1 MASYGLLFEVSVF
14 VSTWQPGDL
23 LPFWFNQAELSHN
36 HQDPG
41 GTYRSQTNINILTH
55 IQMGMDQ
62 YLLIPFLVGWTS
74 IYQLFWGSLGTR
86 VLTHPQICS
95 FGFAVGIHVIPCFF
109 FFSSHILWFC
119 SPKSTC
125 HGASPWPTSPAPSL
139 ATDAGRN
146 GLRRCCASRPW
157 VAPRCGATSSATT
170 RWSDAAWNG
179 RWGRDGGPVMLRW
192 VGIAAIVVYS
202 WLMVLMVITCCLHVE
217 LYVDRLIS
225 LIIWLI
231 DWFKC
236 VVFRWPYISS
246 TKCCS
251 CLWLPRW
258 SPSHRSSR
266 VAKLSGWRCNVWRRW
281 QVGPGAMKC
290 AKPWC

>member
-109 FFSSHILWFC
+109 F
-119 SPKSTC
+119 
-125 HGASPWPTSPAPSL
+125 SPATFCGFAPRNPP
-139 ATDAGRN
+139 AMAPRHGRLYPRHRWPRTPVAMAFGAAVLRGH
-146 GLRRCCASRPW
+146 GLRR
-157 VAPRCGATSSATT
+157 GAAQ
-170 RWSDAAWNG
+170 R
-179 RWGRDGGPVMLRW
+179 RQLQR
-192 VGIAAIVVYS
+192 
-202 WLMVLMVITCCLHVE
+202 
-217 LYVDRLIS
+217 VDRMRRGMAGGEGMGGQ
-225 LIIWLI
+225 W
-231 DWFKC
+231 
-236 VVFRWPYISS
+236 
-246 TKCCS
+246 CS
-251 CLWLPRW
+251 G
-258 SPSHRSSR
+258 
-266 VAKLSGWRCNVWRRW
+266 GWV
-281 QVGPGAMKC
+281 
-290 AKPWC
+290 